1 MVVTHDRQ
9 ERQPITRVWQKWRFS
24 APQTH
29 LWLIK
34 VWFSA
39 STFVVKVATFAK
51 PETVIRQLKRR
62 HIANNKLTEKWNKNL

>member
-1 MVVTHDRQ
+1 L
-9 ERQPITRVWQKWRFS
+9 VWQKWRFG

-39 STFVVKVATFAK
+39 QTFVVKIATFAK
-51 PETVIRQLKRR
+51 PETVIRESITDRKTLSLKAKS
-62 HIANNKLTEKWNKNL
+62 IWL